1 MRGFVVSGFTYSI
14 GGQHQMTA
22 PESDQQKTDAPSGK
36 SESKPEG
43 KSDAAITQ
51 EQMNKLL
58 AAQKRDIESQF
69 SGFDDIKA
77 KAEQFDA
84 LTETAKSDMQRL
96 QEQLQSTTAAFE
108 AEKAEKSTLAT
119 QLMRSKISASKGLD
133 ADLWDRV
140 TGATEE
146 DITADVEKLVAK
158 FQPPSRVSLGSR
170 SGSGASAPDGKDPK
184 ERAAAAVRGL
194 RAGI

>member
-1 MRGFVVSGFTYSI
+1 
-14 GGQHQMTA
+14 MTEQEEQQPT
-22 PESDQQKTDAPSGK
+22 PEAPSGGK
-36 SESKPEG
+36 GEG
-43 KSDAAITQ
+43 KGDGITQ

-58 AAQKRDIESQF
+58 AAQKREIEGQF
-69 SGFDDIKA
+69 AGFDDIKT

-84 LTETAKSDMQRL
+84 LTETAKTETQRL
-96 QEQLQSTTAAFE
+96 QEQLQTLTSSSE
-108 AEKAEKSTLAT
+108 VDKAEKAAMAT
-119 QLMRSKISASKGLD
+119 QLLRQKISATEGLD

-146 DITADVEKLVAK
+146 DITADVKKLVEK
-158 FQPPSRVSLGSR
+158 FQPPSRVRLGSR

-184 ERAAAAVRGL
+184 ERAANALRGL